1 MLVTHAH
8 SSVYEC
14 TPYSYED
21 IRKTGSVY
29 LEIDEVTMGTSLLT
43 GTSPTIKR
51 IISCKYEHSCQ
62 IYDLKAH
69 FMYMPIQCFGST
81 KHIDTIRVGDAFDS
95 VAVSGV

>member
-1 MLVTHAH
+1 MRSHPIDV
-8 SSVYEC
+8 SC
-14 TPYSYED
+14 
-21 IRKTGSVY
+21 IRRFTATQERVWNA
-29 LEIDEVTMGTSLLT
+29 EIDEVTTGVSLSM
-43 GTSPTIKR
+43 GTSPTIER
-51 IISCKYEHSCQ
+51 IISYKYEHSCQ